1 MSKLFQTI
9 KLNQTKVLSQ
19 QTRQAIKL
27 LQLSAYE
34 LDKEIDDLILEN
46 PILEKNDDVE
56 TNYDGDSTSS
66 STLSDPEDIFKY
78 YKKTDSLKEFLNRQ
92 IETSSLSDDE
102 KLVASIIIDCVN
114 DNGYLTEDLSDIFIQ
129 ANRISEVTFQEIFYV
144 LHTLQRFEPVG
155 TCAIDLCDSLA
166 IQLDYFF
173 KDSDYYHEAMRV
185 IKSLS
190 KIDTSH
196 DLKYDQEISAMYKNE
211 DFNEKA
217 FELVK
222 KLNPKPG
229 LMISKK
235 LDSYQ
240 ILPDVVIYQRDG
252 KWITE
257 LTRNKP
263 PLKLNSEYVSIMKES
278 KIKTDIDYLKKNYN
292 EAKFIIKSIKN
303 RNITILNV
311 CREIFRKQLDFL
323 NSGDIGIKP
332 MTLRDVSE
340 ALGIHESTV
349 SRATNN
355 KYIQTPRGVFEMKYF
370 FTSELSTESG
380 QMVSSKAIMKMI
392 KTFVDSEIKKKPL
405 SDNQISKLFK
415 SKGISVARRTI
426 TKYREKLKIP
436 SSNERKRVNND

>member
-1 MSKLFQTI
+1 MSKLFQTVKI
-9 KLNQTKVLSQ
+9 SQTKVLSQ

-27 LQLSAYE
+27 LQLSTYE
-34 LDKEIDDLILEN
+34 LDKEIDELVLEN
-46 PILEKNDDVE
+46 PLLEKNDDIQ
-56 TNYDGDSTSS
+56 TDYDIGSTSNS
-66 STLSDPEDIFKY
+66 ALSDPEDVLKY
-78 YKKTDSLKEFLNRQ
+78 YKKNDSLKEFLNRQ
-92 IETSSLSDDE
+92 IEISSLSDDE
-102 KLVASIIIDCVN
+102 RVIASIIIDCVN
-114 DNGYLTEDLSDIFIQ
+114 DNGYLTEDLNDIFIQ
-129 ANRISEVTFQEIFYV
+129 ANRTAEITFQEIFYV

-155 TCAIDLCDSLA
+155 TCALDLYDSLA
-166 IQLDYFF
+166 IQLDNFY
-173 KDSDYYHEAMRV
+173 KDSNYYHEAMRI

-190 KIDTSH
+190 KIDSSH
-196 DLKYDQEISAMYKNE
+196 DFKFDQKISSICKKE
-211 DFNEKA
+211 GFDEKA

-229 LMISKK
+229 LIISKK

-240 ILPDVVIYQRDG
+240 ILPDVVIYKRDD

-257 LTRNKP
+257 LTSNRP

-311 CREIFRKQLDFL
+311 CKEIFKKQLDFL
-323 NSGDIGIKP
+323 NNGDIGIKP

-340 ALGIHESTV
+340 TLGIHESTV
-349 SRATNN
+349 SRATSN
-355 KYIQTPRGVFEMKYF
+355 KYVQTPRGVFEMKYF
-370 FTSELSTESG
+370 FTSELSTDTG

-392 KTFVDSEIKKKPL
+392 KTFVDSEIKQKPL
-405 SDNQISKLFK
+405 SDNQISELFK
-415 SKGISVARRTI
+415 NKGISVARRTI

-436 SSNERKRVNND
+436 SSNERKRAVND

>member
-1 MSKLFQTI
+1 MSKLSQTI

-173 KDSDYYHEAMRV
+173 KGSDYYHEAMRV

-349 SRATNN
+349 SRATSN
-355 KYIQTPRGVFEMKYF
+355 KYVQTPRGVFEMKYF
-370 FTSELSTESG
+370 FTSELSTDTG

-392 KTFVDSEIKKKPL
+392 KTFVDSEIKQKPL
-405 SDNQISKLFK
+405 SDNQISELFK
-415 SKGISVARRTI
+415 NKGISVARRTI

-436 SSNERKRVNND
+436 SSNERKRAVND

>member
-1 MSKLFQTI
+1 MSKLFQTVKI
-9 KLNQTKVLSQ
+9 SQTKVLSQ

-27 LQLSAYE
+27 LQLSTYE
-34 LDKEIDDLILEN
+34 LDKEIDELILEN
-46 PILEKNDDVE
+46 PILEKNDDIE
-56 TNYDGDSTSS
+56 TNYDIGSTSNS
-66 STLSDPEDIFKY
+66 ALSDPEDILKY
-78 YKKTDSLKEFLNRQ
+78 YKKNDSLKEFLNRQ
-92 IETSSLSDDE
+92 IEISSLSDDE
-102 KLVASIIIDCVN
+102 RLIASIIIDCVN
-114 DNGYLTEDLSDIFIQ
+114 DNGYLTEDLNDIFIQ
-129 ANRISEVTFQEIFYV
+129 ANRITEVTFQEIFYV

-155 TCAIDLCDSLA
+155 TCALDLYDSLA
-166 IQLDYFF
+166 IQLDNFY
-173 KDSDYYHEAMRV
+173 KDSDYYHEAMRI

-190 KIDTSH
+190 KIDSSH
-196 DLKYDQEISAMYKNE
+196 DLKFDQEISSIYKNE

-229 LMISKK
+229 LIISKK

-240 ILPDVVIYQRDG
+240 ILPEVVIYKRDD

-257 LTRNKP
+257 LTSNKP

-311 CREIFRKQLDFL
+311 CKEIFKKQLDFL
-323 NSGDIGIKP
+323 NNGDIGIKP

-349 SRATNN
+349 SRATSN
-355 KYIQTPRGVFEMKYF
+355 KYVQTPRGVFEMKYF
-370 FTSELSTESG
+370 FTSELSTDTG

-392 KTFVDSEIKKKPL
+392 KTFVDSEIKQKPL
-405 SDNQISKLFK
+405 SDNQISELFK
-415 SKGISVARRTI
+415 NKGISVARRTI

-436 SSNERKRVNND
+436 SSNERKRVVND

>member
-1 MSKLFQTI
+1 MSKLFQTVKI
-9 KLNQTKVLSQ
+9 SQTKVLSQ

-27 LQLSAYE
+27 LQLSTYE
-34 LDKEIDDLILEN
+34 LDKEIDELILEN
-46 PILEKNDDVE
+46 PILEKNDDIE
-56 TNYDGDSTSS
+56 TNYDIGSTSNS
-66 STLSDPEDIFKY
+66 ALSDPEDILKY
-78 YKKTDSLKEFLNRQ
+78 YKKNDSLKEFLNRQ
-92 IETSSLSDDE
+92 IEISSLSDDE
-102 KLVASIIIDCVN
+102 RLIASIIIDCVN
-114 DNGYLTEDLSDIFIQ
+114 DNGYLTEDLNDIFIQ
-129 ANRISEVTFQEIFYV
+129 ANRITEVTFQEIFYV
-144 LHTLQRFEPVG
+144 LHTLQRFEPIG
-155 TCAIDLCDSLA
+155 TCALDLYDSLA
-166 IQLDYFF
+166 IQLDNFY
-173 KDSDYYHEAMRV
+173 KDSDYYHEAMRI

-190 KIDTSH
+190 KIDSSH
-196 DLKYDQEISAMYKNE
+196 DLKFDQEISSIYKNE
-211 DFNEKA
+211 GFNEKA

-229 LMISKK
+229 LIISKK

-240 ILPDVVIYQRDG
+240 ILPEVVIYKRDD

-257 LTRNKP
+257 LTSNKP

-311 CREIFRKQLDFL
+311 CKEIFKKQLDFL
-323 NSGDIGIKP
+323 NNGDIGIKP

-349 SRATNN
+349 SRATSN
-355 KYIQTPRGVFEMKYF
+355 KYVQTPRGVFEMKYF
-370 FTSELSTESG
+370 FTSELSTDTG

-392 KTFVDSEIKKKPL
+392 KTFVDNEIKQKPL
-405 SDNQISKLFK
+405 SDNQISELFK
-415 SKGISVARRTI
+415 NKGISVARRTI

-436 SSNERKRVNND
+436 SSNERKRAVND

>member
-1 MSKLFQTI
+1 MSKLFQTVKI
-9 KLNQTKVLSQ
+9 SQTKVLSQ

-27 LQLSAYE
+27 LQLSTYE
-34 LDKEIDDLILEN
+34 LDKEIDELILEN
-46 PILEKNDDVE
+46 PILEKNDDIE
-56 TNYDGDSTSS
+56 TDYDIGSTSNS
-66 STLSDPEDIFKY
+66 ALSDPEDILKY
-78 YKKTDSLKEFLNRQ
+78 YKKNDSLKEFLNRQ
-92 IETSSLSDDE
+92 IEISSLSDDE
-102 KLVASIIIDCVN
+102 RLIASIIIDCVN
-114 DNGYLTEDLSDIFIQ
+114 DNGYLTEDLNDIFIQ
-129 ANRISEVTFQEIFYV
+129 ANRITEVTFQEIFYV

-155 TCAIDLCDSLA
+155 TCALDLYDSLA
-166 IQLDYFF
+166 IQLDNFY
-173 KDSDYYHEAMRV
+173 KDSDYYHEAMRI

-190 KIDTSH
+190 KIDSSH
-196 DLKYDQEISAMYKNE
+196 DLKFDQEISSIYKNE

-229 LMISKK
+229 LIISKK

-240 ILPDVVIYQRDG
+240 ILPEVVIYKRDD

-257 LTRNKP
+257 LTSNKP

-311 CREIFRKQLDFL
+311 CKEIFKKQLDFL
-323 NSGDIGIKP
+323 NNGDIGIKP

-349 SRATNN
+349 SRATSN
-355 KYIQTPRGVFEMKYF
+355 KYVQTPRGVFEMKYF
-370 FTSELSTESG
+370 FTSELSTDTG

-392 KTFVDSEIKKKPL
+392 KTFVDSEIKQKPL
-405 SDNQISKLFK
+405 SDNQISELFK
-415 SKGISVARRTI
+415 NKGISVARRTI

-436 SSNERKRVNND
+436 SSNERKRAVND

>member
-1 MSKLFQTI
+1 MSKLFQTVKI
-9 KLNQTKVLSQ
+9 SQTKVLSQ

-27 LQLSAYE
+27 LQLSTYE
-34 LDKEIDDLILEN
+34 LDKEIDELILEN
-46 PILEKNDDVE
+46 PILEKNDDIE
-56 TNYDGDSTSS
+56 TDYDIGSTSNS
-66 STLSDPEDIFKY
+66 ALSDPEDILKY
-78 YKKTDSLKEFLNRQ
+78 YKKNDSLKEFLNRQ
-92 IETSSLSDDE
+92 IEISSLSDDE
-102 KLVASIIIDCVN
+102 RLIASIIIDCVN
-114 DNGYLTEDLSDIFIQ
+114 DNGYLTEDLNDIFIQ
-129 ANRISEVTFQEIFYV
+129 ANRITEVTFQEIFYV

-155 TCAIDLCDSLA
+155 TCALDLYDSLA
-166 IQLDYFF
+166 IQLDYFY
-173 KDSDYYHEAMRV
+173 KDSDYYHEAMRI

-190 KIDTSH
+190 KIDSSH
-196 DLKYDQEISAMYKNE
+196 DLKFDQEISSIYKNE

-229 LMISKK
+229 LIISKK

-240 ILPDVVIYQRDG
+240 ILPEVVIYKRDD

-257 LTRNKP
+257 LTSNKP

-311 CREIFRKQLDFL
+311 CKEIFKKQLDFL
-323 NSGDIGIKP
+323 NNGDIGIKP

-349 SRATNN
+349 SRATSN
-355 KYIQTPRGVFEMKYF
+355 KYVQTPRGVFEMKYF
-370 FTSELSTESG
+370 FTSELSTDTG

-392 KTFVDSEIKKKPL
+392 KTFVDSEIKQKPL
-405 SDNQISKLFK
+405 SDNQISELFK
-415 SKGISVARRTI
+415 NKGISVARRTI

-436 SSNERKRVNND
+436 SSNERKRAVND

>member
-1 MSKLFQTI
+1 MTKLFQTNKI
-9 KLNQTKVLSQ
+9 SQTKVLSQ

-27 LQLSAYE
+27 LQLSTYE
-34 LDKEIDDLILEN
+34 LDKEIDELILEN
-46 PILEKNDDVE
+46 PLLEKNDDIQ
-56 TNYDGDSTSS
+56 TDYDIGSTSNS
-66 STLSDPEDIFKY
+66 ALSDPEDVLKY
-78 YKKTDSLKEFLNRQ
+78 YKKNDSLKEFLNRQ
-92 IETSSLSDDE
+92 IIISSLSDGE
-102 KLVASIIIDCVN
+102 RLIASIIIDCVN
-114 DNGYLTEDLSDIFIQ
+114 DNGYLTEDLNDIFIQ
-129 ANRISEVTFQEIFYV
+129 ANRIAEVTFQEIFYV
-144 LHTLQRFEPVG
+144 LHTLQRFEPIG
-155 TCAIDLCDSLA
+155 TCALDLCDSLA
-166 IQLDYFF
+166 IQLDNFY
-173 KDSDYYHEAMRV
+173 KDSDYYHEAMRI

-190 KIDTSH
+190 KIDSSH
-196 DLKYDQEISAMYKNE
+196 DLKFDQEISSICKNE

-217 FELVK
+217 FDLVK

-229 LMISKK
+229 LIISKK

-240 ILPDVVIYQRDG
+240 ILPEVVIYKRDD

-257 LTRNKP
+257 LTSNKP

-311 CREIFRKQLDFL
+311 CKEIFKKQLDFL
-323 NSGDIGIKP
+323 NNGDIGIKP

-349 SRATNN
+349 SRATSN
-355 KYIQTPRGVFEMKYF
+355 KYVQTPRGVFEMKYF
-370 FTSELSTESG
+370 FTSELSTNTG

-392 KTFVDSEIKKKPL
+392 KTFVDSEIKQKPL
-405 SDNQISKLFK
+405 SDNQISELFK
-415 SKGISVARRTI
+415 NKGISVARRTI

-436 SSNERKRVNND
+436 SSNERKRAIDD